1 MKLAAFIFAAY
12 LSFAVSVQQAY
23 CQSGIENRACLIK
36 LVNTSQCLWSYTIK
50 SNATS
55 LKIKPPS
62 FEIDGKNVVCN
73 VTEFLRATDP
83 VLLKNNIKEYVFEG
97 KIQSDTSLKLKIIFR
112 LSPENAVVRYRY
124 ILSGSKKSKLTKA
137 NGKDNLTYFSTSL
150 TPFKQVKEVQFSN
163 YDEKFHSY
171 ILREMVIEDRYFD
184 NNYYAMGPM
193 VIANN
198 TDNSFLF
205 AYEHGSQY
213 GNVFLHYGFMKDR
226 SLNLSAAKGNYLNNQ
241 PVTKGNEYETI
252 WFEIAGVKGNEDAL
266 AAEYRTFMLKYITQN
281 SESRQPYIFYNTW
294 GRQEREHWSGKPY
307 LQSMNLKQTLDEIN
321 KAHDMG
327 IDVYVIDAGWFQKT
341 GDWTVNTSANFFPDS
356 LKQVVARLK
365 KYNMKLGLWFN
376 PTVASLSS
384 KMLERNKDCRTTID
398 GKMIKPWEIWETE
411 ESVPLCLA
419 SKYWEDFSDELIRL
433 VKETGVT
440 YFKWDAIEQGCC
452 DAAGHYHGTTENTEA
467 ERKDYDAF
475 LQPIYMSKIIDKVC
489 KICPEAIFD
498 FDITEEG
505 RSVGLAFLSS
515 GKYYAIN
522 NGPNYHNLDISKPW
536 KTPLANG
543 NANIL
548 VYPGPARGW
557 FTRSILTYDKW
568 IPSVLFLTH
577 YQTDEPCNSQMI
589 NIASLILGQNGIWG
603 EILKTSPEGTKLF
616 GDILHIYKQ
625 VKYDIT
631 LASPVNYGLP
641 GESTEIHEKINPENG
656 KGVVVIFGT
665 GKLEVSYITK
675 SRVSKKIWFNDGV
688 TVNYDDKG
696 RAVIKASFSDTGAKI
711 IFFGV
716 DKSVDYLK

>member
-1 MKLAAFIFAAY
+1 M
-12 LSFAVSVQQAY
+12 
-23 CQSGIENRACLIK
+23 
-36 LVNTSQCLWSYTIK
+36 
-50 SNATS
+50 
-55 LKIKPPS
+55 KIKPPS
-62 FEIDGKNVVCN
+62 FEINGKNIVCN
-73 VTEFLRATDP
+73 VTEFFRVTDP
-83 VLLKNNIKEYVFEG
+83 VLLKNNVTEYVFEG
-97 KIQSDTSLKLKIIFR
+97 KIKSDTSLTLKIIFR
-112 LSPENAVVRYRY
+112 MPPGNAVVRYRY
-124 ILSGSKKSKLTKA
+124 IISGSEKSKLTKA
-137 NGKDNLTYFSTSL
+137 KGNDNLIYFSTSL
-150 TPFKQVKEVQFSN
+150 TPFNQVKEVQFSN

-184 NNYYAMGPM
+184 NNYSAMGPM

-198 TDNSFLF
+198 ADNSFLL

-226 SLNLSAAKGNYLNNQ
+226 SLNLSAVKGNYLNNQ
-241 PVTKGNEYETI
+241 PISKGNEYETL
-252 WFEIAGVKGNEDAL
+252 WFEIAGVQGNKDAL
-266 AAEYRTFMLKYITQN
+266 AAEYRSFMLKYISQN

-294 GRQEREHWSGKPY
+294 GRQEREHWSGIPY
-307 LQSMNLKQTLDEIN
+307 LQSMNLNQTLDEIN

-384 KMLERNKDCRTTID
+384 KMLQQNKDCRTTID
-398 GKMIKPWEIWETE
+398 GKMIKPWKIWETE

-452 DAAGHYHGTTENTEA
+452 DAAGHYHGTTENTVT
-467 ERKDYDAF
+467 ERRDYDAF

-489 KICPEAIFD
+489 KVCPEAIFD
-498 FDITEEG
+498 FDITEDG

-536 KTPLANG
+536 ETPLANG

-577 YQTDEPCNSQMI
+577 YQTDEPRNSQML

-665 GKLEVSYITK
+665 GKLEVLYITK

-696 RAVIKASFSDTGAKI
+696 RAVIKASFSNTGAKI

-716 DKSVDYLK
+716 E